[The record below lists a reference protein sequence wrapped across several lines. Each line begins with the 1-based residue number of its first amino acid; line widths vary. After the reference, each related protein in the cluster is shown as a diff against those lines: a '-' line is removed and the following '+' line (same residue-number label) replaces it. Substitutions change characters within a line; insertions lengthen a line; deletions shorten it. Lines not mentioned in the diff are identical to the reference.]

1 MLSAQTINAAFQRQN
16 GVSAMYEIII
26 WGALFIIFVIAESV
40 SAQLVSIWFAA
51 GSLVSLIVSLFTDSI
66 LIQLTAFVVV
76 SVLLLIFTRPIL
88 RKFILKK
95 HEATNADAF
104 IQKEGIVLEAID
116 NIRNTGRIKADGLS
130 WAAQSETGIIIPEN
144 TKIIIVRIQGV
155 TAFVKPLDE
164 PTA

>member
-1 MLSAQTINAAFQRQN
+1 
-16 GVSAMYEIII
+16 MYEIII

-104 IQKEGIVLEAID
+104 IQNG
-116 NIRNTGRIKADGLS
+116 RNR
-130 WAAQSETGIIIPEN
+130 P
-144 TKIIIVRIQGV
+144 
-155 TAFVKPLDE
+155 
-164 PTA
+164 